1 MKDSLNGWFLVLGLK
16 ECLVECATLCAKS
29 EVILENLETDADKK
43 AEDKCTCDN
52 AGLNQDEKMIP
63 YECSKCDASFETLS
77 EIDKH
82 FASVH
87 HEKNRDPLELNE
99 EIQQSKSPEKKV
111 ENSKDQ
117 KIFFIPIKKK

>member
-1 MKDSLNGWFLVLGLK
+1 M
-16 ECLVECATLCAKS
+16 CAKS

-82 FASVH
+82 FSSVH

-99 EIQQSKSPEKKV
+99 EIVQQSKSPEKKV
-111 ENSKDQ
+111 ENSKDL

>member
-1 MKDSLNGWFLVLGLK
+1 MDTVLAGATTFKIRGCRSLSGGYDSGEAHRV
-16 ECLVECATLCAKS
+16 
-29 EVILENLETDADKK
+29 DADKK
-43 AEDKCTCDN
+43 AEEKCTCAN

-99 EIQQSKSPEKKV
+99 ELQQSKSPEKKV
-111 ENSKDQ
+111 ENSKD
-117 KIFFIPIKKK
+117 KKLFFIPIKKK